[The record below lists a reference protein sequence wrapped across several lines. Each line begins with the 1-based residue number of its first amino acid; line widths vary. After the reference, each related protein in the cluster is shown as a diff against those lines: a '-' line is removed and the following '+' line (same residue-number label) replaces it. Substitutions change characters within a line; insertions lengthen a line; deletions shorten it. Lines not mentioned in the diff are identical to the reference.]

1 MIGVAFN
8 VQEMDVV
15 GRSKVRHVG
24 GWAVRK
30 VLSQA
35 RTYLTR
41 LFLTCNVYSIDITAI
56 IIVDITSHNFLK
68 FHVGF
73 NR

>member
-1 MIGVAFN
+1 MYIQWRVYI
-8 VQEMDVV
+8 
-15 GRSKVRHVG
+15 
-24 GWAVRK
+24 
-30 VLSQA
+30 L
-35 RTYLTR
+35 YLTR